1 MGMLSRMSTIVK
13 SKMNRILDQ
22 AEDPRETLDYS
33 YEKQLEMLRNVK
45 RGVVEMVTAKRRI
58 QQQATVVRENIAK
71 LDSQARQALEAERE
85 DLARLALQR
94 KQASMIELQGLD
106 DQIEGMEQE
115 QEKLTVAERRLQAKV
130 EAFKSKKE
138 VIKAQYTAAQAQVR
152 IGAALSG
159 VSEEMGDISLAVGAG
174 REQDRPDAR
183 PRRRH
188 RRTGHHRRV
197 GRFHRGRQGRHQ
209 PGAGETHIGA
219 ERGERTGRS
228 QVQRVLEKRP
238 VAHPL
243 ASREL
248 VMIVRIATEGQF
260 NLPGAYIDPLNDI
273 DNELV
278 EAVEAGDRAGFS
290 ELMGRMLAL
299 VREHGTPVPVDELV
313 ESDLMLPA
321 ADLTLEE
328 AQVLFVG
335 EGILPG

>member
-94 KQASMIELQGLD
+94 KQASTIELQGLD

-130 EAFKSKKE
+130 EAFKTKKE

-159 VSEEMGDISLAVGAG
+159 VSEEMGDISLAVERAENKTDQMRARAGAIDELATIG
-174 REQDRPDAR
+174 VLDDF
-183 PRRRH
+183 
-188 RRTGHHRRV
+188 TG
-197 GRFHRGRQGRHQ
+197 
-209 PGAGETHIGA
+209 GAKDDI
-219 ERGERTGRS
+219 
-228 QVQRVLEKRP
+228 
-238 VAHPL
+238 
-243 ASREL
+243 SREL
-248 VMIVRIATEGQF
+248 DKLTSEQ
-260 NLPGAYIDPLNDI
+260 N
-273 DNELV
+273 V
-278 EAVEAGDRAGFS
+278 ES
-290 ELMGRMLAL
+290 ELAAL
-299 VREHGTPVPVDELV
+299 KSGA
-313 ESDLMLPA
+313 SSKN
-321 ADLTLEE
+321 
-328 AQVLFVG
+328 G
-335 EGILPG
+335 

>member
-1 MGMLSRMSTIVK
+1 MSTIVK

-159 VSEEMGDISLAVGAG
+159 VSEEMGDISLAVERAENKTDQMRARAGAIDELATIG
-174 REQDRPDAR
+174 VLDDF
-183 PRRRH
+183 
-188 RRTGHHRRV
+188 TG
-197 GRFHRGRQGRHQ
+197 
-209 PGAGETHIGA
+209 GAKDDI
-219 ERGERTGRS
+219 
-228 QVQRVLEKRP
+228 
-238 VAHPL
+238 
-243 ASREL
+243 SREL
-248 VMIVRIATEGQF
+248 EKLTSEQ
-260 NLPGAYIDPLNDI
+260 N
-273 DNELV
+273 V
-278 EAVEAGDRAGFS
+278 ES
-290 ELMGRMLAL
+290 ELAAL
-299 VREHGTPVPVDELV
+299 KSGA
-313 ESDLMLPA
+313 SSKNG
-321 ADLTLEE
+321 
-328 AQVLFVG
+328 Q
-335 EGILPG
+335 